1 MIEDVY
7 NQVEEYLFM
16 LREDNKIILLVK
28 GIYFCLQ
35 KKLKTQFCLQVVLLR
50 RNLKTF

>member
-7 NQVEEYLFM
+7 KPVEEYLFM
-16 LREDNKIILLVK
+16 LREDNKIRLVK

-35 KKLKTQFCLQVVLLR
+35 NKLKTQFCLQVVLLR